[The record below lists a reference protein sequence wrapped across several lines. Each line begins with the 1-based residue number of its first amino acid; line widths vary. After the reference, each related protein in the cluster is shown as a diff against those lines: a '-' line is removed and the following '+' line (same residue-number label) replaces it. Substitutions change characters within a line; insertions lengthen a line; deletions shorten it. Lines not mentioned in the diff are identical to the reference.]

1 MFSLSGKNAFV
12 TGASGGLGRAI
23 ARMLHAQGATVVLAD
38 MRAEMLDP
46 LKAELA
52 ERVFI
57 VAGNLADP
65 SVPAAMLKDAEAQLG
80 GGVDILINNAGLAR
94 DNLAI
99 RMKDEDWDL
108 VLNVNLSAAFRLSRA
123 ALKGMMG
130 RRWGRIIS
138 IASVVGVTGNP
149 GQANYS
155 ASKAGLIAMSK
166 SLAQEIASRNITV
179 NCIAPGFIASA
190 MTDALND
197 DQRAKILSSIPVG
210 TIGSPDDVAA
220 GVAFLA
226 SEEAHYITGQTLH
239 INGGMAMI

>member
-1 MFSLSGKNAFV
+1 MFSLSGKNALV

-23 ARMLHAQGATVVLAD
+23 SKTLYAQGAKVVLSD
-38 MRAEMLDP
+38 M
-46 LKAELA
+46 KAEPLEA
-52 ERVFI
+52 LKKDLGDRAFFAV
-57 VAGNLADP
+57 GNLSDP
-65 SVPAAMLKDAEAQLG
+65 AVPAELIKEAEAQLG

-94 DNLAI
+94 DSLAM

-108 VLNVNLSAAFRLSRA
+108 VLNVNLTAGFRLARA
-123 ALKGMMG
+123 ALKGMMT

-166 SLAQEIASRNITV
+166 CMAQEIASRSITI

-197 DQRAKILSSIPVG
+197 EQRGKILSRIPMG
-210 TIGSPDDVAA
+210 AIGSPQDVAN
-220 GVAFLA
+220 GVAFFA